1 MENLAAVFF
10 FILVSNVASYMT
22 SEKDSFY
29 LWMQKSQMSILSLLC
44 FLSSLVIQDDLYS
57 DEKVFFCFV
66 LYKNYYFK

>member
-1 MENLAAVFF
+1 
-10 FILVSNVASYMT
+10 MT